1 MLKRVS
7 YPSWM
12 ARLALLIAGVSP
24 AVASAPAATLE
35 GTAEAPQV
43 VILTTDFVLDG
54 KLARV
59 AEAGAREG
67 IAVSWYRAGRDDE
80 AAVAAALTDAAL
92 VVLDTPRGNDAGS
105 VRQAFAAA
113 LAGWTGPELMVIG
126 GRGSARGLEPEQAT
140 RLAEY
145 YANGTPANFAG
156 FFRYWAVEVAG
167 IASGEVPPPITFP
180 DSGIY
185 HPDFPGLV
193 AETPEAYLDWLEHR
207 EQMAT
212 PRTRRVAVLM
222 SQGQFN
228 ADQLDLVDR
237 MIARIEA
244 RGASPWVFWFDGG
257 ESPGMDAMLAI
268 NGDSAVDAV
277 INMTHLR
284 GLSARPRE
292 LAALDIPLLQGFV
305 YRDGG
310 VADWQA
316 DDAGI
321 PMRSVPAF
329 LAVPEQIGAFD
340 PVVIAALEN
349 GEVVPI
355 DRQIDLLVGRAVRLA
370 RLRQLAPETRRL
382 ALMYWSYPPGERGVS
397 ASNLNVPRSLENVTR
412 ALADAG
418 YRVPPTAAEDFEHV
432 LPTLLDPW
440 AGRAAPGPWAEAT
453 RTWQQLPLAAY
464 RAWYDGL
471 PADVR
476 RRIEAR
482 WGPPEQ
488 DPMLLDGEPP
498 GFLIPAWQLGELLV
512 LPQPARTPGDT
523 SLASYHDGALPPS
536 HGYLATYL
544 LVREHFAA
552 DALIHFGTHGNQE
565 FLAGKARGLSVDDD
579 AWLMLGELPVI
590 YPYIT
595 DNIGEALQARRRGR
609 AVTISHQ
616 TPPFAPAGLH
626 GELLALHD
634 LIHEWELLDEGPVRA
649 SAERSII
656 ARVSD
661 STLYRDLGWT
671 PEAMAGDFVG
681 FEHELH
687 LYLHELASD
696 AQPLGLHTFGGYPT
710 PERRVA
716 TLMQMLGTPLVD
728 ALGVDDAEELFVEDY
743 TALAETAPWQ
753 FIARFVLE
761 GEDPAALADPA
772 LETLARQAL
781 AWDRA
786 MTGND
791 ELAHLLA
798 ALEGRYIPTSFGGD
812 PIRNPDILPTGRNLY
827 GFDPARLPSPRAWEV
842 GRALAEELVASHRER
857 HGDWPASLGVSLWS
871 SEAMRHQGVMEA
883 QVLHLL
889 GLEPRWDQGGRLNR
903 LEIVP
908 GEALGRPRVD
918 VVTSVTGVYR
928 DQFSQ
933 FIEQLAPALARLAEL
948 EEPGNTVAANT
959 RSLAA
964 RLSGNGNGVAP
975 AEALRLAAI
984 RVFSSEPGGYGTGV
998 PDGLFDTEGW
1008 DEDGELAEAYLA
1020 RMQYGYGAGGL
1031 QGVSS
1036 GGINLYAE
1044 HLSRVE
1050 GALLGRSSNLH
1061 GLLSTDHPFEYLG
1074 GMAMAVR
1081 SLTGRTPELYVSN
1094 LRNPAGASTVSA
1106 GRFLAGE
1113 LRSRYQ
1119 HPGWIEGM
1127 RAEGYAG
1134 SLELLNIVNNFFGWQ
1149 VTDPASVR
1157 DDQWAAFHDI
1167 YVRDSLELGLE
1178 EWFRDVNPEAL
1189 QRIIERMLEAAR
1201 RDYWDAGEEVL
1212 RDLIERHRALAE
1224 DGIPGR
1230 LGEYIDGLA
1239 AGFGVGAPLADAL
1252 TQRVTGP
1259 LLAPVDSPP
1268 GGLPVDPRPWLVLL
1282 ALALLVLTG
1291 AFSQARRAHRF
1302 PSTPA
1307 ARSAA

>member
-1 MLKRVS
+1 MLKSVS
-7 YPSWM
+7 LLAWM
-12 ARLALLIAGVSP
+12 SALALLMAGLTPSAAAPSSP
-24 AVASAPAATLE
+24 TGAGDAPR
-35 GTAEAPQV
+35 V

-54 KLARV
+54 KLTLV
-59 AEAGAREG
+59 AAAAAREG
-67 IAVSWYRAGRDDE
+67 IEVSWYRAGQDDE
-80 AAVAAALTDAAL
+80 AAVAAALPGAAL
-92 VVLDTPRGNDAGS
+92 VLLDTPRGNDAGT

-126 GRGSARGLEPEQAT
+126 GSGNARGLDPAQAA
-140 RLAEY
+140 RLADY
-145 YANGTPANFAG
+145 YANGTRANFEG
-156 FFRYWAVEVAG
+156 FFRYWAVEIAG
-167 IASGEVPPPITFP
+167 IASGEVPAPIMYP

-185 HPDFPGLV
+185 HPAFPGLV
-193 AETPEAYLDWLEHR
+193 AGNPQTYLDWL
-207 EQMAT
+207 
-212 PRTRRVAVLM
+212 RTREPDTGAPGGRIAVLM

-228 ADQLDLVDR
+228 ADQLELVDH

-244 RGASPWVFWFDGG
+244 RGASSWVFWFGG
-257 ESPGMDAMLAI
+257 TEAPGMDAMLAI
-268 NGDSAVDAV
+268 DGRSAVDAV

-284 GLSARPRE
+284 GLEARPRE

-310 VADWQA
+310 VADWGR

-340 PVVIAALEN
+340 PVVIAALE
-349 GEVVPI
+349 GGQVVPI

-370 RLRQLAPETRRL
+370 RLRQLTPETRRL

-397 ASNLNVPRSLENVTR
+397 ASNLNVPRSLETITG

-418 YRVPPTAAEDFEHV
+418 YRVPATTTEDFEAT

-440 AGRAAPGPWAEAT
+440 AGRVSPAAWAETT
-453 RTWQQLPLAAY
+453 RTWQPLPLGDY
-464 RAWYDGL
+464 RAWYDEL

-476 RRIEAR
+476 DRIEAR

-488 DPMLLDGEPP
+488 DPMLLDGESPR
-498 GFLIPAWQLGELLV
+498 FLIPAWQLGELLV

-544 LVREHFAA
+544 LVREQFAA

-579 AWLMLGELPVI
+579 AWLALGELPVI

-595 DNIGEALQARRRGR
+595 DNIGEALQARRRGQ

-626 GELLALHD
+626 GELLEVHD
-634 LIHEWELLDEGPVRA
+634 LIHEWGLLDDGPVRA
-649 SAERSII
+649 SAEQSII
-656 ARVSD
+656 ARVSEG
-661 STLYRDLGWT
+661 TLYRDLGWT
-671 PEAMAGDFVG
+671 PEAMAADFG
-681 FEHELH
+681 AFEHDLH

-716 TLMQMLGTPLVD
+716 TLMQMLGDRLIET
-728 ALGVDDAEELFVEDY
+728 LGVDDAEELFVEDY
-743 TALAETAPWQ
+743 TALAATAPWQ
-753 FIARFVLE
+753 FVARFVLE
-761 GEDPAALADPA
+761 GEDPARLADPA
-772 LETLARQAL
+772 LEGLARQAL

-798 ALEGRYIPTSFGGD
+798 ALAGRYIPTSFGGD
-812 PIRNPDILPTGRNLY
+812 PIRNPEILPTGRNLY

-842 GRALAEELVASHRER
+842 GRALAEELVANHRER

-933 FIEQLAPALARLAEL
+933 FIEQLATALERLAEL

-964 RLSGNGNGVAP
+964 RLTSNGNGVAP

-984 RVFSSEPGGYGTGV
+984 RVFSSEPGDYGTGV

-1008 DEDGELAEAYLA
+1008 EEDGELADAYLA

-1031 QGVSS
+1031 QGVIS
-1036 GGINLYAE
+1036 GGVNLYAE

-1134 SLELLNIVNNFFGWQ
+1134 SLELLNVVNNFFGWQ
-1149 VTDPASVR
+1149 VTDPTSVR

-1167 YVRDSLELGLE
+1167 YVRDSLALGLE
-1178 EWFRDVNPEAL
+1178 EWFSEVNPEAL

-1201 RDYWDAGEEVL
+1201 REYWDAGEEGL
-1212 RDLIERHRALAE
+1212 RDLVERHRALAE

-1239 AGFGVGAPLADAL
+1239 AGFGVGAPLAETL
-1252 TQRVTGP
+1252 TRQVTGP
-1259 LLAPVDSPP
+1259 LLAPVDTPP
-1268 GGLPVDPRPWLVLL
+1268 GGLPVDPRAWLVLL
-1282 ALALLVLTG
+1282 ALVLLMLAG
-1291 AFSQARRAHRF
+1291 AFTQARRGRR
-1302 PSTPA
+1302 PPISSA